1 MQRSWRWS
9 VLTFLICTGLEEIY
23 LVWCKNK
30 HTQAW
35 VGVQIQTGMNY
46 QVLWDVMPCQ
56 LVNSERHF
64 WGTTLYS
71 YGSQHW
77 VTSHHQDQ
85 NLKHHTNILK
95 DRINLLF
102 SLMSRLLIHRMP
114 GMHDSST
121 CAPWAPRLLQ
131 LMSSSISMV
140 DSLQANPSSRF
151 LSTTQCPP
159 CISYWAQHNVHPVL
173 VTCQNHNVTLN
184 LSRHSWQ

>member
-1 MQRSWRWS
+1 MQHSWRWS
-9 VLTFLICTGLEEIY
+9 VLTFQICIALEEIY
-23 LVWCKNK
+23 LVWCSYKY
-30 HTQAW
+30 TQMW
-35 VGVQIQTGMNY
+35 MGVCQMQTGMNY
-46 QVLWDVMPCQ
+46 HVLWDVMSCQ
-56 LVNSERHF
+56 LVNSVRHF

-71 YGSQHW
+71 FSSQHW
-77 VTSHHQDQ
+77 VTSHHHQYQ
-85 NLKHHTNILK
+85 NLTHQTNILK

-159 CISYWAQHNVHPVL
+159 CISYM
-173 VTCQNHNVTLN
+173 
-184 LSRHSWQ
+184 SKS